1 MSENTA
7 IITTTITTTTTTNT
21 HQETSTLVTTTVTQ
35 CPQQRPCPRCFSED
49 TKFCYYNNYTTS
61 QPRHF
66 CHRFRRHW
74 THGGV
79 LRDIPVGGGSRKNRK
94 RKNPMNPT
102 ITSAYVTTFDQPEYQ
117 DYQSVMPPP
126 QSLLPPTQGLPPPL
140 HVDDAGDVSVPD
152 EENGFVSSLLEDVC
166 FEEGVWP
173 FCGN

>member
-1 MSENTA
+1 MKKKKA
-7 IITTTITTTTTTNT
+7 
-21 HQETSTLVTTTVTQ
+21 
-35 CPQQRPCPRCFSED
+35 
-49 TKFCYYNNYTTS
+49 
-61 QPRHF
+61 
-66 CHRFRRHW
+66 RFWRVPVRHW

-79 LRDIPVGGGSRKNRK
+79 LRDILVGGGRRKNTK

-126 QSLLPPTQGLPPPL
+126 QSLMPPTQGLPPPL

-166 FEEGVWP
+166 FEECIWP

>member
-1 MSENTA
+1 MSENTTM
-7 IITTTITTTTTTNT
+7 ITTTITTTTTTSTNA
-21 HQETSTLVTTTVTQ
+21 HQQTSTFVTTTTVTHP
-35 CPQQRPCPRCFSED
+35 PQQLQCPRCHSED
-49 TKFCYYNNYTTS
+49 TKFCYYNNYNTS

-66 CHRFRRHW
+66 CRSCRRHW

-79 LRDIPVGGGSRKNRK
+79 LRDIPVGGGSRKNTK

-140 HVDDAGDVSVPD
+140 HVDDAGDD
-152 EENGFVSSLLEDVC
+152 NGFVSSLLEDVC

>member
-1 MSENTA
+1 MEGD
-7 IITTTITTTTTTNT
+7 I
-21 HQETSTLVTTTVTQ
+21 
-35 CPQQRPCPRCFSED
+35 
-49 TKFCYYNNYTTS
+49 Y
-61 QPRHF
+61 PRHF
-66 CHRFRRHW
+66 CRRCRRHW

-79 LRDIPVGGGSRKNRK
+79 LRDIPVGGGRRKNTK

-102 ITSAYVTTFDQPEYQ
+102 ITSAYVTTFDQPKYQ

-126 QSLLPPTQGLPPPL
+126 QSLMPPTQGLPPPL